1 MIRLAVRCV
10 EAAMGT
16 SRRDSQH
23 SGISAVPASG
33 PGGGHSFAVPGARHL
48 TLVASTADR
57 AAAPPDPDWSAELA
71 RVAERQDRAAFSRL
85 FQHFAPRLKSW
96 LMRTGSTDEQAEELA
111 QEAMVSVWRKAA
123 LFNPAQAAVS
133 TWIFT
138 IARNLR
144 VDAAR
149 RRQLDGAGD
158 EAFEFDLLAAEQPGS
173 GELLDAARMTQRV
186 RDAMRQLP
194 PDQAQVLR
202 LSYYD
207 DEPHARIAAELG
219 IPLGTVK
226 SRMRLA
232 VQHLRRLLDQ

>member
-1 MIRLAVRCV
+1 MGFPRPSSVHND
-10 EAAMGT
+10 AAILPVGAHL
-16 SRRDSQH
+16 SV
-23 SGISAVPASG
+23 VPLN
-33 PGGGHSFAVPGARHL
+33 P
-48 TLVASTADR
+48 DR
-57 AAAPPDPDWSAELA
+57 AAAPPDPDWASDLL
-71 RVAERQDRAAFSRL
+71 RVAESQDRAAFGRL
-85 FQHFAPRLKSW
+85 FLHFAPRLKSW

-111 QEAMVSVWRKAA
+111 QEALVTVWRKAA

-158 EAFEFDLLAAEQPGS
+158 ECFEFDLLAAEQPGS
-173 GELLDAARMTQRV
+173 GEQLDATRLAARV
-186 RDAMRQLP
+186 REALHQLP
-194 PDQAQVLR
+194 PEQAQVLR

-232 VQHLRRLLDQ
+232 VQHLRRLLDL

>member
-1 MIRLAVRCV
+1 
-10 EAAMGT
+10 MG
-16 SRRDSQH
+16 
-23 SGISAVPASG
+23 SAFPDTTRHVPAPAG
-33 PGGGHSFAVPGARHL
+33 PGVRHL
-48 TLVASTADR
+48 TVVPLSTDR
-57 AAAPPDPDWSAELA
+57 SAAPPDPDWAAELS
-71 RVAERQDRAAFSRL
+71 RVADGQDRAAFGRL

-96 LMRTGSTDEQAEELA
+96 LMRSGSTDEQAEELA
-111 QEAMVSVWRKAA
+111 QEAMVTVWRKAA
-123 LFNPAQAAVS
+123 LYSPAQAAVS

-158 EAFEFDLLAAEQPGS
+158 ESFEFDLLAAEQPGS
-173 GELLDAARMTQRV
+173 DELLDATRLTQRV
-186 RDAMRQLP
+186 RDALRQLP
-194 PDQAQVLR
+194 PEQAQVLR

-232 VQHLRRLLDQ
+232 VQHLRRLLEL

>member
-1 MIRLAVRCV
+1 
-10 EAAMGT
+10 
-16 SRRDSQH
+16 
-23 SGISAVPASG
+23 
-33 PGGGHSFAVPGARHL
+33 L
-48 TLVASTADR
+48 TLVPFSVDR
-57 AAAPPDPDWSAELA
+57 AAAPVDPDWAAELV
-71 RVAERQDRAAFSRL
+71 RVAESQDRAAFGRL

-96 LMRTGSTDEQAEELA
+96 LMRTGSSDEQAEELA

-123 LFNPAQAAVS
+123 LFNPGQAAVS

-149 RRQLDGAGD
+149 RRQLDGPG
-158 EAFEFDLLAAEQPGS
+158 EESFEFDLLAAEQPGS
-173 GELLDAARMTQRV
+173 GELLDAARLARRV
-186 RDAMRQLP
+186 RDALQQLP
-194 PDQAQVLR
+194 PEQAQVLR
-202 LSYYD
+202 LSFYD
-207 DEPHARIAAELG
+207 DEPHARIAAGLG

>member
-1 MIRLAVRCV
+1 
-10 EAAMGT
+10 MGFPRPDT
-16 SRRDSQH
+16 ARND
-23 SGISAVPASG
+23 PASC
-33 PGGGHSFAVPGARHL
+33 PGGTPPLPSPRTCHL
-48 TLVASTADR
+48 TVVPLNPDR
-57 AAAPPDPDWSAELA
+57 AAAPPDPDWAAELA
-71 RVAERQDRAAFSRL
+71 CIADRQDRAAFGRVFL
-85 FQHFAPRLKSW
+85 HFAPRLKSW
-96 LMRTGSTDEQAEELA
+96 LLRTGSSDEQAEELA
-111 QEAMVSVWRKAA
+111 QEALVTVWRKAA
-123 LFNPAQAAVS
+123 LFSPAQAAVS

-158 EAFEFDLLAAEQPGS
+158 ECFEFDLLAAEQPGS
-173 GELLDAARMTQRV
+173 DELLDATRMTQRV
-186 RDAMRQLP
+186 RDALRQLP
-194 PDQAQVLR
+194 PEQAQVLR

-232 VQHLRRLLDQ
+232 VQHLRRLLDL

>member
-1 MIRLAVRCV
+1 
-10 EAAMGT
+10 MGYPRP
-16 SRRDSQH
+16 S
-23 SGISAVPASG
+23 PARND
-33 PGGGHSFAVPGARHL
+33 PATLPVGARHL
-48 TLVASTADR
+48 SVVPLNPDR
-57 AAAPPDPDWSAELA
+57 PATSSDPDWAAELA
-71 RVAERQDRAAFSRL
+71 CVAESQDRAAFGRL

-96 LMRTGSTDEQAEELA
+96 LMRTGSSDEQAEELA
-111 QEAMVSVWRKAA
+111 QEAMVAVWRKAA

-158 EAFEFDLLAAEQPGS
+158 ESFEFDLLAAEQPGS
-173 GELLDAARMTQRV
+173 GELLDAARLTARV
-186 RDAMRQLP
+186 RDALRQLP
-194 PDQAQVLR
+194 PEQAQVLR

-232 VQHLRRLLDQ
+232 VQHLRRLLEL

>member
-1 MIRLAVRCV
+1 MTV
-10 EAAMGT
+10 
-16 SRRDSQH
+16 
-23 SGISAVPASG
+23 VPLN
-33 PGGGHSFAVPGARHL
+33 PE
-48 TLVASTADR
+48 R
-57 AAAPPDPDWSAELA
+57 AAAPLDPDWAAELA
-71 RVAERQDRAAFSRL
+71 CIAERQDRAAFGRVFL
-85 FQHFAPRLKSW
+85 HFAPRLKSW
-96 LMRTGSTDEQAEELA
+96 LLRTGSTDEQAEELA
-111 QEAMVSVWRKAA
+111 QEALVTVWRKAA

-158 EAFEFDLLAAEQPGS
+158 ECFEFDLLAAEQPGS
-173 GELLDAARMTQRV
+173 DELLDASRMTKRV
-186 RDAMRQLP
+186 REALRQLP
-194 PDQAQVLR
+194 PEQAQVLR

-232 VQHLRRLLDQ
+232 VQHLRRLLDL

>member
-1 MIRLAVRCV
+1 MIQPAVRCV
-10 EAAMGT
+10 EGGMGFP
-16 SRRDSQH
+16 R
-23 SGISAVPASG
+23 P
-33 PGGGHSFAVPGARHL
+33 
-48 TLVASTADR
+48 STARNEQAPLSPGVRRLSVVSLNPDR
-57 AAAPPDPDWSAELA
+57 PATPPDPDWAAELA
-71 RVAERQDRAAFSRL
+71 RVAESQDRAAFGRL

-96 LMRTGSTDEQAEELA
+96 LMRTGSSDEQAEELA
-111 QEAMVSVWRKAA
+111 QEAMVTVWRKAA

-158 EAFEFDLLAAEQPGS
+158 ESFEFDLLAAEQPGS
-173 GELLDAARMTQRV
+173 DELLDASRLTARV
-186 RDAMRQLP
+186 RDALRQLP
-194 PDQAQVLR
+194 PEQAQVLR

-232 VQHLRRLLDQ
+232 VQHLRRLLDL